1 MKPIKTVTIDLNRP
15 QRNVVQMV
23 QGDTSRRVLVN
34 LLLNGVPYNVI
45 TDYSGTIVKGV
56 QYIKA
61 NGIGGYYEETT
72 TGDDAVTAGTNAN
85 QWIVAIDNHAT
96 DVPGFAE
103 CFVKFS
109 TEDGYVLHSFPIT
122 LYVDQSAASGGTDP
136 NEPYYQSAS
145 FLIAGNQAAKTA
157 DMTSPVGVDENG
169 KMWVAP
175 DNSFTLEAKTALLE
189 LLSHVAYIDQNGQDY
204 YDALELALRAKLS
217 YIVADYVQDHTV
229 YDTDSL
235 DVLKEG
241 DDLIVT
247 AFYDDG
253 SHIDLADSQYTL
265 SGTLTAG
272 TSTITATYGGKTA
285 TFTVTVTHADA
296 PREYT
301 AYDYIAYIGSDV
313 TDANAENNVHTAV
326 YADLNAYVIEFD
338 FSPLV
343 AKTTATAICGGQYG
357 TGNTK
362 NVTFYARTDTHR
374 VSAFSHGT
382 AIGIDNNTNVAVGSV
397 AHVKL
402 DPGSASPSTLFV
414 DEASQTGAWTN
425 TNAVNAPIGYCGGIR
440 QDNAKLNVYKFAG
453 IGILT
458 LKDLS
463 GTLVGKYIPVKRNAD
478 NVMGIYDIVEGVFHT
493 ASNTA
498 LVTQGD
504 ANCVWEV
511 GNWS

>member
-34 LLLNGVPYNVI
+34 LLLNGNPYDVS
-45 TDYSGTIVKGV
+45 TDYDGTIVKGV

-85 QWIVAIDNHAT
+85 QWIIAIDNHAT

-145 FLIAGNQAAKTA
+145 FLIAGNQAEKTS

-175 DNSFTLEAKTALLE
+175 DNSFTLEAKNALLD

-217 YIVADYVQDHTV
+217 YIVADYVQDRTV
-229 YDTDSL
+229 YTDDSL

-247 AFYDDG
+247 AYYDDG
-253 SHIDLADSQYTL
+253 THTDLSDSQYTL

-272 TSTITATYGGKTA
+272 TSTITVTYGGKTD
-285 TFTVTVTHADA
+285 TFDVTVTAPLYSIPDFAEQTVSSSGTVKVSKTNGVYTFAGTAAGDIFILPNGTASASKSNTTWFSSIDGKPIQNAVFEIDWVNPNAINATFKVKLGQSDA
-296 PREYT
+296 
-301 AYDYIAYIGSDV
+301 
-313 TDANAENNVHTAV
+313 
-326 YADLNAYVIEFD
+326 
-338 FSPLV
+338 
-343 AKTTATAICGGQYG
+343 
-357 TGNTK
+357 TGNLASANFEMTA
-362 NVTFYARTDTHR
+362 NGSGQGGTTEYYNASYGYERHFSCLALQYLRASGSGAWSSSLS
-374 VSAFSHGT
+374 VSFKVR
-382 AIGIDNNTNVAVGSV
+382 I
-397 AHVKL
+397 
-402 DPGSASPSTLFV
+402 FV
-414 DEASQTGAWTN
+414 D
-425 TNAVNAPIGYCGGIR
+425 
-440 QDNAKLNVYKFAG
+440 
-453 IGILT
+453 
-458 LKDLS
+458 
-463 GTLVGKYIPVKRNAD
+463 
-478 NVMGIYDIVEGVFHT
+478 GVRY
-493 ASNTA
+493 
-498 LVTQGD
+498 L
-504 ANCVWEV
+504 
-511 GNWS
+511 